1 MYTTKTNSFFE
12 FFKKME
18 ELILDGETYTLNQ
31 CVDDIYDWFASSKI
45 GEFTRWHSLY
55 IFNKTDGYYATY
67 ADNLANGWY
76 V

>member
-1 MYTTKTNSFFE
+1 MKIDSFFE

-31 CVDDIYDWFASSKI
+31 CEDDIYDWFASSKI
-45 GEFTRWHSLY
+45 GDFTRWNSLY
-55 IFNKTDGYYATY
+55 VFHKEEGCYATY